1 MLTGRLFELGARRVL
16 SSSWRTATTES
27 GADRL
32 NRNPGRLDL
41 DCRPNDTGGRVWRF
55 VAVLVLA
62 MIGMVRFIA
71 FADFIQQC
79 ALFTV
84 FGAAAILPVV
94 LNPTRNWARGFFL
107 CFDMVYAAAC
117 IGAWF
122 GAIHYPV
129 SRGRGLHR
137 WPHPWPP
144 VRHHGLARGIA
155 IGAGR
160 C

>member
-1 MLTGRLFELGARRVL
+1 
-16 SSSWRTATTES
+16 
-27 GADRL
+27 
-32 NRNPGRLDL
+32 
-41 DCRPNDTGGRVWRF
+41 VWRF

-79 ALFTV
+79 ALFTA

-94 LNPTRNWARGFFL
+94 LNPTRNWVRGFFL

-129 SRGRGLHR
+129 SRDEVFTAGLIPGLLFGTMASLGVAR
-137 WPHPWPP
+137 S
-144 VRHHGLARGIA
+144 GLADVDSLR
-155 IGAGR
+155 R
-160 C
+160 